1 MGKSSLAH
9 RTRLRLTILLI
20 LLAVGVATPAP
31 VLALTEAPQSQT
43 RPHREPAEFRR
54 LLPLTKFYSTPN
66 PLPSGRPGELIRSEE
81 FDEYQLPE
89 GVVTFRI
96 LYYSRS
102 GRGMDVA
109 ASGVVL
115 TPDQQPPAGGWPVIA
130 WAHGFTGIARQCAPS
145 LMRNLK
151 EGPLLSMYVK
161 LGYAVVATDYAG
173 LGTDFS
179 NMSVDMR
186 SDAADVIYSI
196 VAARAAVPQLG
207 RKWVAMGESAGGL
220 AALAVAELE
229 SDIRDPDYLGS
240 IAVSG
245 IADVKDFYEQA
256 VTGNSLAQL
265 LVLAY
270 EVQTLY
276 PAFQTKHMLTEKAL
290 AIYRQLETAC
300 AVVPGDSG
308 ASPNQIVK
316 PGWSDNG
323 FVQQFFARNIIGT
336 RPAYRPLFIAS
347 SDAEPVA
354 RMGIAART
362 VARLCK
368 QGDKV
373 QFQRYQSS
381 EFTDVQGDSV
391 MDQITWIQSRFAG
404 RPPAS
409 NCQ

>member
-1 MGKSSLAH
+1 VLKS
-9 RTRLRLTILLI
+9 LTNISFRKGL
-20 LLAVGVATPAP
+20 VA
-31 VLALTEAPQSQT
+31 
-43 RPHREPAEFRR
+43 
-54 LLPLTKFYSTPN
+54 
-66 PLPSGRPGELIRSEE
+66 
-81 FDEYQLPE
+81 
-89 GVVTFRI
+89 FRI

-102 GRGMDVA
+102 GRVVDVA

-115 TPDQQPPAGGWPVIA
+115 TPDQQAPAGGWPVIT
-130 WAHGFTGIARQCAPS
+130 WAHGFAGIAHQCAPS

-161 LGYAVVATDYAG
+161 LGYAVAATDYAG

-179 NMSVDMR
+179 NASVDMQ

-207 RKWVAMGESAGGL
+207 PKWVAMGESAGGL

-229 SDIRDPDYLGS
+229 SEIRDPDYLGS

-256 VTGNSLAQL
+256 VTGNSLTQL

-270 EVQTLY
+270 EVKTFY
-276 PAFQTKHMLTEKAL
+276 PAFQTKQMLTERAL

-300 AVVPGDSG
+300 AVASGDSG
-308 ASPNQIVK
+308 APATQMVK
-316 PGWSDNG
+316 PGWRDNG
-323 FVQQFFARNIIGT
+323 FVQQFFARNIIGEK
-336 RPAYRPLFIAS
+336 PAFRPLFIAS
-347 SDAEPVA
+347 SDADLVA
-354 RMGIAART
+354 RMGITART
-362 VARLCK
+362 AARLCK

-381 EFTDVQGDSV
+381 EFTDAMGDSV
-391 MDQITWIQSRFAG
+391 RDQISWIQSRFAG
-404 RPPAS
+404 RPAAS
-409 NCQ
+409 NCSELFGDSSVTTED